1 MIVYDKVQS
10 LDTCV
15 WAAYQLLTNSPKV
28 EEVCITQLTV
38 QEPNTEDDPQFV
50 SFGGGHFLPT
60 LEDMLALGAYTLVRY
75 WV

>member
-1 MIVYDKVQS
+1 MGGIPAADEFTKGGRGVYNP
-10 LDTCV
+10 T
-15 WAAYQLLTNSPKV
+15 
-28 EEVCITQLTV
+28 TV